1 MVRACKQE
9 DPTRPAVTGIET
21 SCLFYRLFSWT
32 DLAYHDL
39 QFFYRLLSWAKIPT
53 KNIQISV
60 TLLLHFIYKNNYF
73 LPLQAVPDFCV
84 TTLLFSWINGFNL
97 NTHKPQ
103 MNATNQC
110 REGDMWKANVELH
123 KPMYAWETMKNRG
136 KFREP
141 KEPWRMPSSQPSPK
155 MSQLFN
161 TCFQDMS
168 NYMIHPWQCIYI
180 YIYHTSSY

>member
-1 MVRACKQE
+1 MSHLV
-9 DPTRPAVTGIET
+9 
-21 SCLFYRLFSWT
+21 CLAW
-32 DLAYHDL
+32 
-39 QFFYRLLSWAKIPT
+39 
-53 KNIQISV
+53 SV
-60 TLLLHFIYKNNYF
+60 MGSAN
-73 LPLQAVPDFCV
+73 
-84 TTLLFSWINGFNL
+84 TLLFSWINGFNL

-141 KEPWRMPSSQPSPK
+141 KEPWSMPSSQPSPK

-180 YIYHTSSY
+180 YIIHHHIRKLWTTSTTPDGPGLVWLRVTSGDAAHDLYLASLSVTPSVLITT